1 MVYSQRL
8 WAQDVY
14 QLPPDSCV
22 GWPAVNCVS
31 DSPLLLLIVSISVPA
46 EKWGCCGQTQSYWS
60 LWLVPDLP
68 AARRGRDGRKKKK
81 KGAGWSL
88 HDTPRLSVCH
98 LEGETGGVRGSFRSF
113 RSLLCILKWFNYGRL
128 CIWTATT
135 VFFFPSS
142 SKDTRSCRLF
152 VDSGGRLGPSILGV
166 DCLWFCVYV
175 CAPRHHVAVGSKY
188 QIWIWIKKKEKKMTT
203 AFK

>member
-1 MVYSQRL
+1 MSRL
-8 WAQDVY
+8 RNGAAVGKRKAIDLSGLSLTCL
-14 QLPPDSCV
+14 QL
-22 GWPAVNCVS
+22 
-31 DSPLLLLIVSISVPA
+31 
-46 EKWGCCGQTQSYWS
+46 
-60 LWLVPDLP
+60 
-68 AARRGRDGRKKKK
+68 DGEGMGEKKKK
-81 KGAGWSL
+81 RGAGWSL

-142 SKDTRSCRLF
+142 SKDTRSSRLF

-166 DCLWFCVYV
+166 DCIMVLCL
-175 CAPRHHVAVGSKY
+175 CLRSAPPCSGR
-188 QIWIWIKKKEKKMTT
+188 E
-203 AFK
+203 